1 MGKEKWKQEDQL
13 ESYCSMKVRDDRGV
27 IMVKGYGYILKAEPT
42 GYDVRYES
50 KRAVK
55 DEAWYLRLS
64 KWKEYM
70 PLTEIRKTEGGVA

>member
-1 MGKEKWKQEDQL
+1 
-13 ESYCSMKVRDDRGV
+13 
-27 IMVKGYGYILKAEPT
+27 MVKGYGYILKAEPT